1 MSTHT
6 LIIERQT
13 TSVADVVWLELIQ
26 HDVAPDD
33 AQSEL
38 VELSSEPTD
47 ARFDRV
53 LEIEGKYNNWTA
65 HRAVRLYRHP
75 TLREGANK

>member
-6 LIIERQT
+6 LIIERPT
-13 TSVADVVWLELIQ
+13 TSVADVVWLELIE
-26 HDVAPDD
+26 HDIAPDD
-33 AQSEL
+33 AQAEL
-38 VELSSEPTD
+38 VQLSSEPTD

-53 LEIEGKYNNWTA
+53 LEIQGGYNSWTA

-75 TLREGANK
+75 TLREGASK